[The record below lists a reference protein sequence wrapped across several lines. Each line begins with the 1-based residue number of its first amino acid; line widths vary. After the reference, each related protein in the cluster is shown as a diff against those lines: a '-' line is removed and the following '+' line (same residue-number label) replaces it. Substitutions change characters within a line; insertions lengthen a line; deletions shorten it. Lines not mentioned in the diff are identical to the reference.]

1 MMKHLSPKWRLSLA
15 AASLALSCL
24 LLWFWRSA
32 PSQLQ
37 DIPVEITSEI
47 GSFPLYY
54 MRNIKT
60 IQYDV
65 DGNLA
70 YQLEALKLDYFI
82 GDGLT
87 IKDRHA
93 NAYARMEKPSMIFY
107 DEKGYP
113 WRLSAAH
120 GESRN
125 NGELIVFTGN
135 VRFWQVKDDV
145 ITTQLTT
152 PSLTVRPGEKL
163 AQTDK
168 PVVAES
174 VAGTIKSIGAKLF
187 INSGK
192 IELLS
197 AVKGVYDRL

>member
-1 MMKHLSPKWRLSLA
+1 
-15 AASLALSCL
+15 
-24 LLWFWRSA
+24 
-32 PSQLQ
+32 
-37 DIPVEITSEI
+37 
-47 GSFPLYY
+47 

-60 IQYDV
+60 IQYDA

-70 YQLEALKLDYFI
+70 YQLEALKLDHYT

-87 IKDRHA
+87 AKDRHA
-93 NAYARMEKPSMIFY
+93 NAYATMERPSMIFY
-107 DEKGYP
+107 DEKGYR
-113 WRLSAAH
+113 WRLSAAR

-125 NGELIVFTGN
+125 DGEIIVFTGN

-145 ITTQLTT
+145 VTTQLTSQ
-152 PSLTVRPGEKL
+152 SLAVRPGEKL

-168 PVVAES
+168 LVVAES
-174 VAGTIKSIGAKLF
+174 IAGTIQSIGAKLF

-197 AVKGVYDRL
+197 AVQGVYDRL

>member
-1 MMKHLSPKWRLSLA
+1 MMKYLSAKWRFSLGA
-15 AASLALSCL
+15 VSLALSCL
-24 LLWFWRSA
+24 LLWLWQSA
-32 PSQLQ
+32 PGQLQ
-37 DIPVEITSEI
+37 DIPVGITSEI

-60 IQYDV
+60 VQYDV

-70 YQLEALKLDYFI
+70 YQLEALKIDYY
-82 GDGLT
+82 GGNGLT
-87 IKDRHA
+87 TENRHV
-93 NAYARMEKPSMIFY
+93 NAYATMEKPSMIFY

-113 WRLSAAH
+113 WRLSAAR

-125 NGELIVFTGN
+125 DGELIIFTGD
-135 VRFWQVKDDV
+135 VRFWQVKDDTV
-145 ITTQLTT
+145 TTKLTSQ
-152 PSLTVRPGEKL
+152 SLTVRPGEKL
-163 AQTDK
+163 AQTDE

-174 VAGTIKSIGAKLF
+174 VAGTIQSIGAKLF
-187 INSGK
+187 IDSGK